1 MAESEQEIET
11 VTAKRAKVESQKM
24 PEYSEIPV
32 DLMSGTGK
40 LLKTVN
46 NENEDYKYLM
56 RDSEVEIKLARPV
69 YISEVALNL
78 GAFDNVKG
86 MRLVVSDVLT
96 NKVDKKAITVETV
109 SGPSVRFIVGKV
121 ATSFVLHRGS
131 FLSKDIKKIV
141 VSGLFLDEIEKF
153 ERSHK
158 NLLDLKEDALSDIDE
173 KLSELNK
180 KSKSVDI
187 EREKLVQEML
197 ASKNSMDE
205 LSQQHDAL
213 MLEVESLQK
222 QESELSVKV
231 DTQKKQLTSAAL
243 KIDELAKRNIAI
255 DSELEQKTETLSS
268 KNISI
273 SKAEEK
279 LKGLVNNVNVFSEE
293 FSGFVEQGRK
303 QVNLYAI
310 LMVVP
315 LLLLSVV
322 VYNLFKGAVDL
333 TTKFEKIPN
342 IDLIT
347 LLVTRIPFVAVAS
360 LIIGVSIK
368 IIYFLIGKI
377 TAIHQQRLDLAKIA
391 IIAKDVSD
399 ASASQL
405 DMPLEEAYE
414 AKTYLKMALLKS
426 YLSGQIAT
434 FSYSKRNSEAST
446 QENEVRDEQE
456 VENSAV

>member
-1 MAESEQEIET
+1 
-11 VTAKRAKVESQKM
+11 
-24 PEYSEIPV
+24 
-32 DLMSGTGK
+32 
-40 LLKTVN
+40 
-46 NENEDYKYLM
+46 
-56 RDSEVEIKLARPV
+56 
-69 YISEVALNL
+69 
-78 GAFDNVKG
+78 
-86 MRLVVSDVLT
+86 
-96 NKVDKKAITVETV
+96 VDKKAITVETV

-205 LSQQHDAL
+205 LSQHHDAL

-360 LIIGVSIK
+360 LIIGVTIK

-446 QENEVRDEQE
+446 QENDVLDDQE